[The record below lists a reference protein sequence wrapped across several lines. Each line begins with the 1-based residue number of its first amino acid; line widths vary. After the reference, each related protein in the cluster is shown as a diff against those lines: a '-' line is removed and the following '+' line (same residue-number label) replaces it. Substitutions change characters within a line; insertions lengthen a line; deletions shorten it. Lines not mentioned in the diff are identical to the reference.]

1 MKKQVIFPILT
12 KYFLRRKFLVWKTI
26 ALGLHV
32 YLAKDLVVEVKITFF
47 DTFFLIII
55 SYSNLKISQKKFNL
69 RIERVPS

>member
-55 SYSNLKISQKKFNL
+55 SYSNLKISQKKINL